1 MTSNKS
7 FTSECISPGERRKTG
22 NLGGFGPEKKSS
34 QFNLDQSS
42 ELNSSS
48 SDCSSESF
56 FTNDD
61 DVDEINLDVTESVEE
76 TKRAREFINSTD
88 LPKD

>member
-1 MTSNKS
+1 
-7 FTSECISPGERRKTG
+7 
-22 NLGGFGPEKKSS
+22 
-34 QFNLDQSS
+34 
-42 ELNSSS
+42 LNSSS